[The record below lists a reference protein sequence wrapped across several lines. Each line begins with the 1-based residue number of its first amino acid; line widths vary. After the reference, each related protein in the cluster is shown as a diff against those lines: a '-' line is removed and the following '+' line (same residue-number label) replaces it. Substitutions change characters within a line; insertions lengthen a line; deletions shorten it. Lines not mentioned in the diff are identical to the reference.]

1 MKELNVIHLKVVD
14 DLTLAEGVDMSKLM
28 YKTAN
33 ERPQPDAFR
42 SRTGHELK
50 QSESRL
56 LSEIDKVHEYA
67 TENGM
72 KINVGKTKFM
82 LFNPCKS
89 RDFLPSKTVNGVDI
103 ELVESSKLLGV
114 NINSS
119 LSWDDNTKLITKKC
133 YEKMWMLKRLK
144 KLGANQDDLLQVYFK
159 QIRCLAEYAVPV
171 WNSSL
176 TGVNSAKIERIQK
189 SAAHIILGD
198 AYTSYSKAL
207 DTLGLQRLAHRRKI
221 LCLKFAL
228 KCEKDPK

>member
-1 MKELNVIHLKVVD
+1 MKVKFKGTYSSLFSLPAGGPQGTLLGLLLFLILINDLGFTNQVNNAGDLITAKQRVKELNVIHLKCVD

-42 SRTGHELK
+42 SRTVHELK

-159 QIRCLAEYAVPV
+159 QI
-171 WNSSL
+171 
-176 TGVNSAKIERIQK
+176 
-189 SAAHIILGD
+189 
-198 AYTSYSKAL
+198 
-207 DTLGLQRLAHRRKI
+207 
-221 LCLKFAL
+221 
-228 KCEKDPK
+228 